1 MQHVKPLFL
10 SEIKIKKEKFMKR
23 LILFGSFFMVLVLA
37 ACGGTSAPQ
46 QAVEEGDGPLVT
58 VYRAPT

>member
-1 MQHVKPLFL
+1 
-10 SEIKIKKEKFMKR
+10 MKR
-23 LILFGSFFMVLVLA
+23 LILFCSMFLVLA
-37 ACGGTSAPQ
+37 LASCAAPPATE

>member
-1 MQHVKPLFL
+1 
-10 SEIKIKKEKFMKR
+10 MKR
-23 LILFGSFFMVLVLA
+23 LILFCSFFLVLLLA
-37 ACGGTSAPQ
+37 ACGGTAAPE